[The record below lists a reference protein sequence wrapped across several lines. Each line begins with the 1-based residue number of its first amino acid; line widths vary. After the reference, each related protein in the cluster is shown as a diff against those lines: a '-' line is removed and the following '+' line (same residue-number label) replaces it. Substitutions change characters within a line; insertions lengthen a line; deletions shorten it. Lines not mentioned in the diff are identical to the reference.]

1 MVGDGTN
8 DTPALAGLCVDVT
21 SQHGGYQSNRSGQR
35 ISGRGLER
43 RAAGLTDSGA
53 GQPIGETVF
62 LRHGISYNL
71 LTVPLAVAELVTPL
85 IAAAAM
91 SASSIVVELNALRLV
106 WRRREVFSNLY
117 LRRFSLA

>member
-1 MVGDGTN
+1 
-8 DTPALAGLCVDVT
+8 
-21 SQHGGYQSNRSGQR
+21 
-35 ISGRGLER
+35 
-43 RAAGLTDSGA
+43 A

-62 LRHGISYNL
+62 LRHGISCNL

-106 WRRREVFSNLY
+106 WRRREVFSTLY

>member
-1 MVGDGTN
+1 
-8 DTPALAGLCVDVT
+8 
-21 SQHGGYQSNRSGQR
+21 
-35 ISGRGLER
+35 
-43 RAAGLTDSGA
+43 
-53 GQPIGETVF
+53 
-62 LRHGISYNL
+62 

-106 WRRREVFSNLY
+106 WRRREVFSTLY

>member
-8 DTPALAGLCVDVT
+8 DTPALAMAYVSMSLAN
-21 SQHGGYQSNRSGQR
+21 GGYQSNRSGQR

-53 GQPIGETVF
+53 GQPIGEIVF
-62 LRHGISYNL
+62 LWHGISYNL

-106 WRRREVFSNLY
+106 WRRREASSTLY